1 MLSRLGVNPSP
12 LTLESNSVPG
22 FEITQHSSDLPKTNR
37 QPFTHPCKDVTTDT
51 VALPLSSP
59 LWQHR
64 RTLTYE
70 FSISAELKKYSP
82 SLLCSK
88 NQDATQ
94 SPFYGKSSDGDGDT
108 QPRLWVT
115 ALPICVL
122 YTLRGI
128 TWWYR
133 TGGEMF
139 VFVFFLFSHSA
150 LRQICCIFY
159 RCSPEAL
166 VLEQTD
172 NSCCHRGVT
181 HLPRLARYCWLR
193 AAFS

>member
-12 LTLESNSVPG
+12 PTLESSSVPG
-22 FEITQHSSDLPKTNR
+22 FEITQHSSDLPKTNW

-51 VALPLSSP
+51 VALPLSSL
-59 LWQHR
+59 LWQHH

-82 SLLCSK
+82 SPLCSK
-88 NQDATQ
+88 NEDLPQ
-94 SPFYGKSSDGDGDT
+94 SPFYDKSADGDGDGDT
-108 QPRLWVT
+108 RLRLWVT

-122 YTLRGI
+122 YTLCGV

-139 VFVFFLFSHSA
+139 VFVFFSFFLTLLF
-150 LRQICCIFY
+150 CKY
-159 RCSPEAL
+159 
-166 VLEQTD
+166 
-172 NSCCHRGVT
+172 
-181 HLPRLARYCWLR
+181 
-193 AAFS
+193 AAFFIDAAPKR

>member
-1 MLSRLGVNPSP
+1 MVPRLGVNPSSP
-12 LTLESNSVPG
+12 TLESKFSARI
-22 FEITQHSSDLPKTNR
+22 EITQHSSDLPKTNW

-70 FSISAELKKYSP
+70 FSISAELKNV
-82 SLLCSK
+82 L
-88 NQDATQ
+88 QRTVR
-94 SPFYGKSSDGDGDT
+94 
-108 QPRLWVT
+108 PRFVVKMKTRHNPHERRWRWRHTAT
-115 ALPICVL
+115 ALSHCSAFLCAL
-122 YTLRGI
+122 YATYLMVQDR
-128 TWWYR
+128 R
-133 TGGEMF
+133 RDVCF
-139 VFVFFLFSHSA
+139 CFFFLFSHSA
-150 LRQICCIFY
+150 PLQICCIFY

>member
-1 MLSRLGVNPSP
+1 MVSRLGVNPSP
-12 LTLESNSVPG
+12 PTLESKFG
-22 FEITQHSSDLPKTNR
+22 ARIDITQHSSDLPKTNW
-37 QPFTHPCKDVTTDT
+37 QPFTHPCKDVTTDA

-70 FSISAELKKYSP
+70 FSISAKLKTCAPKYSP
-82 SLLCSK
+82 SRLCSK
-88 NQDATQ
+88 IEDATQ
-94 SPFYGKSSDGDGDT
+94 SPFYDKSGDGNT

-115 ALPICVL
+115 ALPFCVL
-122 YTLRGI
+122 YTLRA
-128 TWWYR
+128 WWYR

-150 LRQICCIFY
+150 LLQICCIFY
-159 RCSPEAL
+159 RRSPEAL

-181 HLPRLARYCWLR
+181 HLPRLARYCWLH
-193 AAFS
+193 AVFS